1 MNKIANLSV
10 KIDKDVC
17 YISVTGRANFDYGH
31 NLRMRVKEDLEDIK
45 YFVVDMKGCVFMDST
60 FMGMLTMLAKNALL
74 KHGKIE
80 LINCCDHCHDLLDG
94 LGVADVFTFT
104 KSAEPVSIPET
115 AKEEEPSPSENKPL
129 DFARTVKFSHEEII
143 NLNPNMKPSI
153 QPVVDGVDEDIK
165 RMEKQ

>member
-60 FMGMLTMLAKNALL
+60 FMGMLTMLAKHALV
-74 KHGKIE
+74 KHGQIK
-80 LINCCDHCHDLLDG
+80 LINCCEHCHDLLDG
-94 LGVADVFTFT
+94 LGVAEVFTFV
-104 KSAEPVSIPET
+104 KSEDPVNVPET
-115 AKEEEPSPSENKPL
+115 AKDEDEAPSNNKQL
-129 DFARTVKFSHEEII
+129 DMARTVKFSHEELI
-143 NLNPNMKPSI
+143 NANPNTAPMFK
-153 QPVVDGVDEDIK
+153 PVVEGLEDDIK
-165 RMEKQ
+165 RLEKE